1 MNEPGVGASLPDSE
15 WARPVLL
22 QQAREQAGL
31 HIAALAAALK
41 VPVRKLEAL
50 EAGRYDELPDLTF
63 ARALASSA
71 CRHLRVDP
79 GPVLAQI
86 PQGRR
91 PALGEMSESLN
102 TPFRPAQEPS
112 GASAQ
117 LRPARRVWWVAGL
130 LLVAAVALY
139 FWPGATDFLRQ
150 AQTPVQSAPTPPL
163 APAIEAPLSA
173 PALEQDKPAT
183 EQALPL
189 LLPDTSGEASSP
201 VPPVPVEAAGTATG
215 PVAAA
220 TLSAPDASK
229 LLVIR
234 AQSETWVEVVNGSG
248 SVVIQRVLRAGD
260 SIEFSAAPPYR
271 VVVGRA
277 DVVEVFVRGR
287 PFDVMP
293 HARNS
298 VARFEVR

>member
-91 PALGEMSESLN
+91 PALGDLSESLN

-117 LRPARRVWWVAGL
+117 QGPARRVWWVAAL
-130 LLVAAVALY
+130 LLVAALALY
-139 FWPGATDFLRQ
+139 FWPGATDFMRQ
-150 AQTPVQSAPTPPL
+150 VQTTPAQSAPTPPL
-163 APAIEAPLSA
+163 APANEEPPSA
-173 PALEQDKPAT
+173 PSQEEGKPAT
-183 EQALPL
+183 GQALPL
-189 LLPDTSGEASSP
+189 LQPD
-201 VPPVPVEAAGTATG
+201 PPVEPAAPVTASDQAAVGAASA
-215 PVAAA
+215 VAAA
-220 TLSAPDASK
+220 TPAAPDASK
-229 LLVIR
+229 LLFIR

-260 SIEFSAAPPYR
+260 SVEFTSAPPYR

>member
-1 MNEPGVGASLPDSE
+1 MNEPGVGESLPDSE
-15 WARPVLL
+15 WQRPVLL

-41 VPVRKLEAL
+41 VPVRKLESL

-71 CRHLRVDP
+71 CRHLRVDS

-86 PQGRR
+86 PLGRR
-91 PALGEMSESLN
+91 PVLGGVTESLN

-112 GASAQ
+112 GAAAQ
-117 LRPARRVWWVAGL
+117 AGPARRVWWVAGL
-130 LLVAAVALY
+130 LLAAALALY
-139 FWPGATDFLRQ
+139 YWPGAGDLMRTAPAP
-150 AQTPVQSAPTPPL
+150 AQSVPVVPLTSADEAPTSESVSEAG
-163 APAIEAPLSA
+163 APAA
-173 PALEQDKPAT
+173 D
-183 EQALPL
+183 QALPL
-189 LLPDTSGEASSP
+189 LLPDTSGVQPAP
-201 VPPVPVEAAGTATG
+201 VPAPSDAAGSATG
-215 PVAAA
+215 PAAA
-220 TLSAPDASK
+220 APAAEVDASK
-229 LLVIR
+229 LLIIR
-234 AQSETWVEVVNGSG
+234 AQGETWVEVINGSG
-248 SVVIQRVLRAGD
+248 GVVIQRVLRAGD
-260 SIEFSAAPPYR
+260 VVDFSAAPPYR
-271 VVVGRA
+271 VIVGRA

>member
-1 MNEPGVGASLPDSE
+1 MNEPGASVSLPDSE
-15 WARPVLL
+15 WSRPVLL

-79 GPVLAQI
+79 APVLAQI

-91 PALGEMSESLN
+91 PVLGGASDALN
-102 TPFRPAQEPS
+102 TPFRPSLE
-112 GASAQ
+112 ASVSSVQAG
-117 LRPARRVWWVAGL
+117 PARRVWWVAGVL
-130 LLVAAVALY
+130 LLAAVALY
-139 FWPGATDFLRQ
+139 FWPGAAELMNT
-150 AQTPVQSAPTPPL
+150 SPTPSEPVPAPVL
-163 APAIEAPLSA
+163 PSAEGAPAQPAPVDITP
-173 PALEQDKPAT
+173 PAEP
-183 EQALPL
+183 ALPL
-189 LLPDTSGEASSP
+189 LLPDTSGTSSAPATAPLPESAPPVVEASAQ
-201 VPPVPVEAAGTATG
+201 AALDG
-215 PVAAA
+215 
-220 TLSAPDASK
+220 SK

-234 AQSETWVEVVNGSG
+234 AQGETWVEVINGSG
-248 SVVIQRVLRAGD
+248 GVAVQRVLRAGD
-260 SIEFSAAPPYR
+260 SIDFSAAPPYR

-277 DVVEVFVRGR
+277 DAVEVFVRGR
-287 PFDVMP
+287 PFDVLP

>member
-1 MNEPGVGASLPDSE
+1 MNEPGAGVSLPDSE
-15 WARPVLL
+15 WSRPVLL

-71 CRHLRVDP
+71 CRHLRMDP
-79 GPVLAQI
+79 APVLAQI
-86 PQGRR
+86 PQGKR
-91 PALGEMSESLN
+91 PVLGVVSDEALN
-102 TPFRPAQEPS
+102 TPFRPAREVAAS
-112 GASAQ
+112 SAQ
-117 LRPARRVWWVAGL
+117 AGPARLVWWVAGL
-130 LLVAAVALY
+130 VLLAALAMY
-139 FWPGATDFLRQ
+139 FWPHEGQMPF
-150 AQTPVQSAPTPPL
+150 APTMRSEPAVPAAPGSGPAGGGGAVQPAVVEVAPP
-163 APAIEAPLSA
+163 PQP
-173 PALEQDKPAT
+173 
-183 EQALPL
+183 ALPL
-189 LLPDTSGEASSP
+189 L
-201 VPPVPVEAAGTATG
+201 
-215 PVAAA
+215 
-220 TLSAPDASK
+220 APDNSSAAPITTAAEPPGPAEPVSQVAPDSSK

-234 AQSETWVEVVNGSG
+234 ANNETWIEVINGSG
-248 SVVIQRVLRAGD
+248 GVAVQRVLRAGD
-260 SIEFSAAPPYR
+260 NVDFSASPPYR

-277 DVVEVFVRGR
+277 DAVEVYVRGQ